1 MTSMTRKRKWIGGSL
16 LTLMLALAVGGWWLW
31 QSFVWVFFVKPG
43 DGGRQW
49 SLPITAVTG
58 DPGGQSG
65 FRDGGGGEALLAKP
79 IRLALLDSGTVV
91 FADINNHAIRTLR
104 RDGTVATLAGG
115 PDRKGYQDGPAAAAK
130 FRSPHG
136 VAVRSDGVI
145 AVAEVSNHTTLCGTT
160 EKGLGGGRLNRPAAV
175 LAQQDTLWIADLG
188 NHRIVTVPLPAA
200 PPP

>member
-65 FRDGGGGEALLAKP
+65 FRDGGGRGGAAGQTDSA
-79 IRLALLDSGTVV
+79 RL
-91 FADINNHAIRTLR
+91 
-104 RDGTVATLAGG
+104 
-115 PDRKGYQDGPAAAAK
+115 
-130 FRSPHG
+130 
-136 VAVRSDGVI
+136 VR
-145 AVAEVSNHTTLCGTT
+145 
-160 EKGLGGGRLNRPAAV
+160 
-175 LAQQDTLWIADLG
+175 
-188 NHRIVTVPLPAA
+188 
-200 PPP
+200 